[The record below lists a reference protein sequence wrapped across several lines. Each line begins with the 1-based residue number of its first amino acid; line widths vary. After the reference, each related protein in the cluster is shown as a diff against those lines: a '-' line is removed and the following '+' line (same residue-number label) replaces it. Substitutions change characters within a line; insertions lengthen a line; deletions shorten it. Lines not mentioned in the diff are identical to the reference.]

1 MLKKIKQTKSE
12 KLLLIFLIL
21 LAIFSLI
28 SFTLIK
34 NKCLFVEK
42 VNLTKLKFNKP
53 ENIVILNVP
62 CGNVVIE
69 LFPSISPNSVE
80 RFKKLIKNKEY
91 DNVAFH
97 RVVKNFLVQAGD
109 LEFGRKENIN
119 YTYIGSGR
127 SKYDLIK
134 PETDKPFEFKR
145 GTVAFAKSKNGDA
158 EDSEFLIL
166 LADAFLFEGEYTPL
180 GRVVNGI
187 SALEKIKFN
196 DQSEYVL
203 RPDFIN
209 SLKMFSEFNKS
220 KNLINEIDY
229 LFSEDQGRY
238 IIEINPK
245 DLKEVTKILD
255 QNSVYHEELGII
267 IEKDMIINQKTKVT
281 IDELKSYN
289 SNWLTNF
296 MSA

>member
-42 VNLTKLKFNKP
+42 VNLTKLNFSKP

-69 LFPSISPNSVE
+69 LYPSISPNSVE
-80 RFKKLIKNKEY
+80 RFKKLVKNKEY

-97 RVVKNFLVQAGD
+97 RVVENFLVQAGD
-109 LEFGRKENIN
+109 LEFGRKENLN

-180 GRVVNGI
+180 GRVINGI

-209 SLKMFSEFNKS
+209 SLKMFSD
-220 KNLINEIDY
+220 IN
-229 LFSEDQGRY
+229 
-238 IIEINPK
+238 
-245 DLKEVTKILD
+245 
-255 QNSVYHEELGII
+255 
-267 IEKDMIINQKTKVT
+267 
-281 IDELKSYN
+281 
-289 SNWLTNF
+289 
-296 MSA
+296 

>member
-42 VNLTKLKFNKP
+42 VNLTKLNFDKP

-62 CGNVVIE
+62 CGDVVIE

-80 RFKKLIKNKEY
+80 RFKKLVKNKEY

-97 RVVKNFLVQAGD
+97 RVVENFLVQAGD
-109 LEFGRKENIN
+109 LEFGRKENLN

-180 GRVVNGI
+180 GRVINGI

-209 SLKMFSEFNKS
+209 TLKMFSN
-220 KNLINEIDY
+220 IN
-229 LFSEDQGRY
+229 
-238 IIEINPK
+238 
-245 DLKEVTKILD
+245 
-255 QNSVYHEELGII
+255 
-267 IEKDMIINQKTKVT
+267 
-281 IDELKSYN
+281 
-289 SNWLTNF
+289 
-296 MSA
+296 

>member
-42 VNLTKLKFNKP
+42 VNLTKLNFNKP

-69 LFPSISPNSVE
+69 LFPNISPNSVE
-80 RFKKLIKNKEY
+80 RFKKLVKNKEY

-97 RVVKNFLVQAGD
+97 RVVENFLVQAGD
-109 LEFGRKENIN
+109 LEFGKKDNIN

-145 GTVAFAKSKNGDA
+145 GTLAFAKSKNGDA

-180 GRVVNGI
+180 GRVINGI

-209 SLKMFSEFNKS
+209 SLKMFSD
-220 KNLINEIDY
+220 IN
-229 LFSEDQGRY
+229 
-238 IIEINPK
+238 
-245 DLKEVTKILD
+245 
-255 QNSVYHEELGII
+255 
-267 IEKDMIINQKTKVT
+267 
-281 IDELKSYN
+281 
-289 SNWLTNF
+289 
-296 MSA
+296 

>member
-21 LAIFSLI
+21 LAVFSFV

-42 VNLTKLKFNKP
+42 VDLDKLSFSNA
-53 ENIVILNVP
+53 ENIVILNVS

-69 LFPSISPNSVE
+69 LLPSISPNSVE

-109 LEFGRKENIN
+109 LEFGRKDNIN

-127 SKYDLIK
+127 SKYNLIK

-209 SLKMFSEFNKS
+209 TLKMFSN
-220 KNLINEIDY
+220 IN
-229 LFSEDQGRY
+229 
-238 IIEINPK
+238 
-245 DLKEVTKILD
+245 
-255 QNSVYHEELGII
+255 
-267 IEKDMIINQKTKVT
+267 
-281 IDELKSYN
+281 
-289 SNWLTNF
+289 
-296 MSA
+296 

>member
-42 VNLTKLKFNKP
+42 VNLTKLNFNKP

-69 LFPSISPNSVE
+69 LFPNISPNSVE

-97 RVVKNFLVQAGD
+97 RVVENFLVQAGD
-109 LEFGRKENIN
+109 LEFGKKDNIN

-180 GRVVNGI
+180 GRVINGI

-209 SLKMFSEFNKS
+209 SLKMFSD
-220 KNLINEIDY
+220 IN
-229 LFSEDQGRY
+229 
-238 IIEINPK
+238 
-245 DLKEVTKILD
+245 
-255 QNSVYHEELGII
+255 
-267 IEKDMIINQKTKVT
+267 
-281 IDELKSYN
+281 
-289 SNWLTNF
+289 
-296 MSA
+296 

>member
-42 VNLTKLKFNKP
+42 VNLTKLNFNKP

-80 RFKKLIKNKEY
+80 RFKKLVKNKEY

-97 RVVKNFLVQAGD
+97 RVVENFLVQAGD

-180 GRVVNGI
+180 GRVINGI

-209 SLKMFSEFNKS
+209 SLKCFLI
-220 KNLINEIDY
+220 LIN
-229 LFSEDQGRY
+229 
-238 IIEINPK
+238 
-245 DLKEVTKILD
+245 
-255 QNSVYHEELGII
+255 
-267 IEKDMIINQKTKVT
+267 
-281 IDELKSYN
+281 
-289 SNWLTNF
+289 
-296 MSA
+296 

>member
-42 VNLTKLKFNKP
+42 VNLTKLEFNNP
-53 ENIVILNVP
+53 ENIVILNVS

-209 SLKMFSEFNKS
+209 SLKMFSD
-220 KNLINEIDY
+220 IN
-229 LFSEDQGRY
+229 
-238 IIEINPK
+238 
-245 DLKEVTKILD
+245 
-255 QNSVYHEELGII
+255 
-267 IEKDMIINQKTKVT
+267 
-281 IDELKSYN
+281 
-289 SNWLTNF
+289 
-296 MSA
+296 

>member
-42 VNLTKLKFNKP
+42 VNLTKLNFNKP

-80 RFKKLIKNKEY
+80 RFKKLVKNKEY

-97 RVVKNFLVQAGD
+97 RVVENFLVQAGD

-134 PETDKPFEFKR
+134 PETDKPFKFKR
-145 GTVAFAKSKNGDA
+145 GTLAFAKSKNGDA

-180 GRVVNGI
+180 GRVINGI

-209 SLKMFSEFNKS
+209 SLKMFSD
-220 KNLINEIDY
+220 IN
-229 LFSEDQGRY
+229 
-238 IIEINPK
+238 
-245 DLKEVTKILD
+245 
-255 QNSVYHEELGII
+255 
-267 IEKDMIINQKTKVT
+267 
-281 IDELKSYN
+281 
-289 SNWLTNF
+289 
-296 MSA
+296 

>member
-42 VNLTKLKFNKP
+42 VNLTKLNFSKP

-80 RFKKLIKNKEY
+80 RFKKLVKNKEY
-91 DNVAFH
+91 DDVAFH
-97 RVVKNFLVQAGD
+97 RVVENFLVQAGD
-109 LEFGRKENIN
+109 LEFGRRENIN
-119 YTYIGSGR
+119 YTYIGSGK

-180 GRVVNGI
+180 GRVINGI

-209 SLKMFSEFNKS
+209 SLKMFSD
-220 KNLINEIDY
+220 IN
-229 LFSEDQGRY
+229 
-238 IIEINPK
+238 
-245 DLKEVTKILD
+245 
-255 QNSVYHEELGII
+255 
-267 IEKDMIINQKTKVT
+267 
-281 IDELKSYN
+281 
-289 SNWLTNF
+289 
-296 MSA
+296 

>member
-42 VNLTKLKFNKP
+42 VNLAKLNFNKP

-91 DNVAFH
+91 DDVAFH

-180 GRVVNGI
+180 GRVINGI

-209 SLKMFSEFNKS
+209 SLKMFSD
-220 KNLINEIDY
+220 IN
-229 LFSEDQGRY
+229 
-238 IIEINPK
+238 
-245 DLKEVTKILD
+245 
-255 QNSVYHEELGII
+255 
-267 IEKDMIINQKTKVT
+267 
-281 IDELKSYN
+281 
-289 SNWLTNF
+289 
-296 MSA
+296 

>member
-21 LAIFSLI
+21 LAIFFLI

-42 VNLTKLKFNKP
+42 VNLTKLNFNKP

-80 RFKKLIKNKEY
+80 RFKKLVKNKEY

-97 RVVKNFLVQAGD
+97 RVVENFLVQAGD
-109 LEFGRKENIN
+109 LEFGRKENLN

-180 GRVVNGI
+180 GRVINGI

-209 SLKMFSEFNKS
+209 SLKMFSD
-220 KNLINEIDY
+220 IN
-229 LFSEDQGRY
+229 
-238 IIEINPK
+238 
-245 DLKEVTKILD
+245 
-255 QNSVYHEELGII
+255 
-267 IEKDMIINQKTKVT
+267 
-281 IDELKSYN
+281 
-289 SNWLTNF
+289 
-296 MSA
+296 

>member
-1 MLKKIKQTKSE
+1 MLKKIKQSKSE

-42 VNLTKLKFNKP
+42 VNLTKLNFNNP
-53 ENIVILNVP
+53 ENIVILNVS

-69 LFPSISPNSVE
+69 LYPSISPNSVE
-80 RFKKLIKNKEY
+80 RFKKLVKNKEY

-97 RVVKNFLVQAGD
+97 RVVENFLVQAGD
-109 LEFGRKENIN
+109 LEFGRKENLN

-209 SLKMFSEFNKS
+209 SLKMFSD
-220 KNLINEIDY
+220 IN
-229 LFSEDQGRY
+229 
-238 IIEINPK
+238 
-245 DLKEVTKILD
+245 
-255 QNSVYHEELGII
+255 
-267 IEKDMIINQKTKVT
+267 
-281 IDELKSYN
+281 
-289 SNWLTNF
+289 
-296 MSA
+296 

>member
-42 VNLTKLKFNKP
+42 VNLTKLNFNKP

-80 RFKKLIKNKEY
+80 RFKKLVKNKEY

-97 RVVKNFLVQAGD
+97 RVVENFLVQAGD

-134 PETDKPFEFKR
+134 PETDKPFKFKR
-145 GTVAFAKSKNGDA
+145 GTLAFAKSKNGDA

-166 LADAFLFEGEYTPL
+166 LADAFLFEGVYTPL
-180 GRVVNGI
+180 GRVINGI

-209 SLKMFSEFNKS
+209 SLKMFSD
-220 KNLINEIDY
+220 IN
-229 LFSEDQGRY
+229 
-238 IIEINPK
+238 
-245 DLKEVTKILD
+245 
-255 QNSVYHEELGII
+255 
-267 IEKDMIINQKTKVT
+267 
-281 IDELKSYN
+281 
-289 SNWLTNF
+289 
-296 MSA
+296 

>member
-42 VNLTKLKFNKP
+42 VNLTKLNFDNP

-62 CGNVVIE
+62 CGNVVIK
-69 LFPSISPNSVE
+69 LFPNISPNSVE
-80 RFKKLIKNKEY
+80 RFKKLVKKKEY

-97 RVVKNFLVQAGD
+97 RVVENFLVQAGD
-109 LEFGRKENIN
+109 LEFGRKDNIN

-145 GTVAFAKSKNGDA
+145 GTVAFAKSKSGDA
-158 EDSEFLIL
+158 EDSEFFIL

-180 GRVVNGI
+180 GRVINGI

-209 SLKMFSEFNKS
+209 SLKMFSD
-220 KNLINEIDY
+220 IN
-229 LFSEDQGRY
+229 
-238 IIEINPK
+238 
-245 DLKEVTKILD
+245 
-255 QNSVYHEELGII
+255 
-267 IEKDMIINQKTKVT
+267 
-281 IDELKSYN
+281 
-289 SNWLTNF
+289 
-296 MSA
+296 

>member
-42 VNLTKLKFNKP
+42 VNLTKLNFNKP

-80 RFKKLIKNKEY
+80 RFKKLVKNKEY
-91 DNVAFH
+91 DDIAFH

-134 PETDKPFEFKR
+134 PETDKPFDFKR

-180 GRVVNGI
+180 GRVINGI

-209 SLKMFSEFNKS
+209 SLKMFSD
-220 KNLINEIDY
+220 IN
-229 LFSEDQGRY
+229 
-238 IIEINPK
+238 
-245 DLKEVTKILD
+245 
-255 QNSVYHEELGII
+255 
-267 IEKDMIINQKTKVT
+267 
-281 IDELKSYN
+281 
-289 SNWLTNF
+289 
-296 MSA
+296 

>member
-12 KLLLIFLIL
+12 KFLLIFLIL
-21 LAIFSLI
+21 LSIFSLI

-42 VNLTKLKFNKP
+42 VNLTELNFNKP

-80 RFKKLIKNKEY
+80 RFKKLVKNKEY

-97 RVVKNFLVQAGD
+97 RVVENFLVQAGD
-109 LEFGRKENIN
+109 LEFGRKDNIN

-127 SKYDLIK
+127 SRYDLIK

-166 LADAFLFEGEYTPL
+166 LADAFMFEGEYTPL
-180 GRVVNGI
+180 GKVINGI

-196 DQSEYVL
+196 DKSEYVL

-209 SLKMFSEFNKS
+209 SLKMFSD
-220 KNLINEIDY
+220 IN
-229 LFSEDQGRY
+229 
-238 IIEINPK
+238 
-245 DLKEVTKILD
+245 
-255 QNSVYHEELGII
+255 
-267 IEKDMIINQKTKVT
+267 
-281 IDELKSYN
+281 
-289 SNWLTNF
+289 
-296 MSA
+296 

>member
-1 MLKKIKQTKSE
+1 MLKKIKQSKSE
-12 KLLLIFLIL
+12 KVLLLFVIILGLLTFL
-21 LAIFSLI
+21 
-28 SFTLIK
+28 SFITIK

-42 VNLTKLKFNKP
+42 VNLKKLGLNNAD
-53 ENIVILNVP
+53 NIVILNVP

-80 RFKKLIKNKEY
+80 RFKKLVKNKEY

-97 RVVKNFLVQAGD
+97 RVVENFLVQAGD

-180 GRVVNGI
+180 GRVINGI

-209 SLKMFSEFNKS
+209 SLKMFSD
-220 KNLINEIDY
+220 IN
-229 LFSEDQGRY
+229 
-238 IIEINPK
+238 
-245 DLKEVTKILD
+245 
-255 QNSVYHEELGII
+255 
-267 IEKDMIINQKTKVT
+267 
-281 IDELKSYN
+281 
-289 SNWLTNF
+289 
-296 MSA
+296 

>member
-1 MLKKIKQTKSE
+1 MP
-12 KLLLIFLIL
+12 F
-21 LAIFSLI
+21 FSLI

-42 VNLTKLKFNKP
+42 VNLAKLNFNNP
-53 ENIVILNVP
+53 ENIVILNVS

-69 LFPSISPNSVE
+69 LLPSISPNSVD
-80 RFKKLIKNKEY
+80 RFKKLVKNKEY

-97 RVVKNFLVQAGD
+97 RVIENFLVQAGD
-109 LEFGRKENIN
+109 LEFGRKGNIN

-134 PETDKPFEFKR
+134 PEIDKPFEFKR
-145 GTVAFAKSKNGDA
+145 GTIAFAKSKSGDV

-180 GRVVNGI
+180 GKVISGI

-209 SLKMFSEFNKS
+209 SLKFLSD
-220 KNLINEIDY
+220 IN
-229 LFSEDQGRY
+229 
-238 IIEINPK
+238 
-245 DLKEVTKILD
+245 
-255 QNSVYHEELGII
+255 
-267 IEKDMIINQKTKVT
+267 
-281 IDELKSYN
+281 
-289 SNWLTNF
+289 
-296 MSA
+296 

>member
-42 VNLTKLKFNKP
+42 VNLTKLNFNKP

-80 RFKKLIKNKEY
+80 RFKKLVKNKEY
-91 DNVAFH
+91 DDVAFH
-97 RVVKNFLVQAGD
+97 RVVENFLVQAGD

-209 SLKMFSEFNKS
+209 SLKMFSD
-220 KNLINEIDY
+220 IN
-229 LFSEDQGRY
+229 
-238 IIEINPK
+238 
-245 DLKEVTKILD
+245 
-255 QNSVYHEELGII
+255 
-267 IEKDMIINQKTKVT
+267 
-281 IDELKSYN
+281 
-289 SNWLTNF
+289 
-296 MSA
+296 

>member
-28 SFTLIK
+28 SFTIIK

-42 VNLTKLKFNKP
+42 VNLTKLNFNKP

-80 RFKKLIKNKEY
+80 RFKKLVKKKEY

-97 RVVKNFLVQAGD
+97 RVVENFLVQAGD
-109 LEFGRKENIN
+109 LEFGKKDNIN

-180 GRVVNGI
+180 GRVINGI

-196 DQSEYVL
+196 DKSEYVL

-209 SLKMFSEFNKS
+209 YFKM
-220 KNLINEIDY
+220 L
-229 LFSEDQGRY
+229 Q
-238 IIEINPK
+238 
-245 DLKEVTKILD
+245 DL
-255 QNSVYHEELGII
+255 
-267 IEKDMIINQKTKVT
+267 
-281 IDELKSYN
+281 
-289 SNWLTNF
+289 
-296 MSA
+296 

>member
-42 VNLTKLKFNKP
+42 VNLTKLNFSKP

-80 RFKKLIKNKEY
+80 RFKKLVKNKEY
-91 DNVAFH
+91 DDVAFH

-209 SLKMFSEFNKS
+209 SLKMFSD
-220 KNLINEIDY
+220 IN
-229 LFSEDQGRY
+229 
-238 IIEINPK
+238 
-245 DLKEVTKILD
+245 
-255 QNSVYHEELGII
+255 
-267 IEKDMIINQKTKVT
+267 
-281 IDELKSYN
+281 
-289 SNWLTNF
+289 
-296 MSA
+296 

>member
-1 MLKKIKQTKSE
+1 MQKKIKQTKSE

-42 VNLTKLKFNKP
+42 VNLTKLNFDKP

-80 RFKKLIKNKEY
+80 RFKKLVKNKEY

-97 RVVKNFLVQAGD
+97 RVVENFLVQAGD

-180 GRVVNGI
+180 GRVINGI

-209 SLKMFSEFNKS
+209 SLKMFSD
-220 KNLINEIDY
+220 IN
-229 LFSEDQGRY
+229 
-238 IIEINPK
+238 
-245 DLKEVTKILD
+245 
-255 QNSVYHEELGII
+255 
-267 IEKDMIINQKTKVT
+267 
-281 IDELKSYN
+281 
-289 SNWLTNF
+289 
-296 MSA
+296 

>member
-1 MLKKIKQTKSE
+1 MLKKIKQSKSE

-42 VNLTKLKFNKP
+42 VNLTKLEFNNP
-53 ENIVILNVP
+53 ENIVILNIS

-69 LFPSISPNSVE
+69 LFPNVSPNSVE

-97 RVVKNFLVQAGD
+97 RVVENFLVQAGD
-109 LEFGRKENIN
+109 LEFGKKDNIN

-145 GTVAFAKSKNGDA
+145 GTVAFAKSKSGDA

-180 GRVVNGI
+180 GRVIIGI

-209 SLKMFSEFNKS
+209 SLKMFSD
-220 KNLINEIDY
+220 IN
-229 LFSEDQGRY
+229 
-238 IIEINPK
+238 
-245 DLKEVTKILD
+245 
-255 QNSVYHEELGII
+255 
-267 IEKDMIINQKTKVT
+267 
-281 IDELKSYN
+281 
-289 SNWLTNF
+289 
-296 MSA
+296 

>member
-21 LAIFSLI
+21 LGIFSLI

-42 VNLTKLKFNKP
+42 VNLTKLNFNNP

-62 CGNVVIE
+62 CGDVVIE

-80 RFKKLIKNKEY
+80 RFTKLIKNKEY

-97 RVVKNFLVQAGD
+97 RVVENFLVQAGD
-109 LEFGRKENIN
+109 LEFGRKDNIN

-134 PETDKPFEFKR
+134 PEIDKQFEFKR

-209 SLKMFSEFNKS
+209 SLNMFSD
-220 KNLINEIDY
+220 IN
-229 LFSEDQGRY
+229 
-238 IIEINPK
+238 
-245 DLKEVTKILD
+245 
-255 QNSVYHEELGII
+255 
-267 IEKDMIINQKTKVT
+267 
-281 IDELKSYN
+281 
-289 SNWLTNF
+289 
-296 MSA
+296 

>member
-42 VNLTKLKFNKP
+42 VNLAKLNFDKP

-62 CGNVVIE
+62 CGDVVIE

-80 RFKKLIKNKEY
+80 RFKKLVKNKEY

-97 RVVKNFLVQAGD
+97 RVVENFLVQAGD

-134 PETDKPFEFKR
+134 PETDKPFKFKR
-145 GTVAFAKSKNGDA
+145 GTLAFAKSKNGDA

-166 LADAFLFEGEYTPL
+166 LADAFLFEGVYTPL
-180 GRVVNGI
+180 GRVINGI

-209 SLKMFSEFNKS
+209 SLKMFSD
-220 KNLINEIDY
+220 IN
-229 LFSEDQGRY
+229 
-238 IIEINPK
+238 
-245 DLKEVTKILD
+245 
-255 QNSVYHEELGII
+255 
-267 IEKDMIINQKTKVT
+267 
-281 IDELKSYN
+281 
-289 SNWLTNF
+289 
-296 MSA
+296 

>member
-42 VNLTKLKFNKP
+42 VNLTKLNFNKP

-80 RFKKLIKNKEY
+80 RFKKLVKNKEY

-97 RVVKNFLVQAGD
+97 RVVENFLVQAGD
-109 LEFGRKENIN
+109 LEFGRKENLN

-145 GTVAFAKSKNGDA
+145 GTVAFAKSKNGDS

-180 GRVVNGI
+180 GRVIIGI

-209 SLKMFSEFNKS
+209 SLKMFSD
-220 KNLINEIDY
+220 IN
-229 LFSEDQGRY
+229 
-238 IIEINPK
+238 
-245 DLKEVTKILD
+245 
-255 QNSVYHEELGII
+255 
-267 IEKDMIINQKTKVT
+267 
-281 IDELKSYN
+281 
-289 SNWLTNF
+289 
-296 MSA
+296 

>member
-42 VNLTKLKFNKP
+42 VNLTKLNFNNP

-69 LFPSISPNSVE
+69 LFPSISPSSVE
-80 RFKKLIKNKEY
+80 RFKKLVKNKEY

-97 RVVKNFLVQAGD
+97 RVVENFLVQAGD

-180 GRVVNGI
+180 GRVINGI

-209 SLKMFSEFNKS
+209 SLKMFSD
-220 KNLINEIDY
+220 IN
-229 LFSEDQGRY
+229 
-238 IIEINPK
+238 
-245 DLKEVTKILD
+245 
-255 QNSVYHEELGII
+255 
-267 IEKDMIINQKTKVT
+267 
-281 IDELKSYN
+281 
-289 SNWLTNF
+289 
-296 MSA
+296 

>member
-1 MLKKIKQTKSE
+1 MLKKIKQSKSE
-12 KLLLIFLIL
+12 KALLLFVIIL
-21 LAIFSLI
+21 GILTLL
-28 SFTLIK
+28 SFIVIK
-34 NKCLFVEK
+34 NKCLFVER
-42 VNLTKLKFNKP
+42 VSLAKLNFNNP
-53 ENIVILNVP
+53 ENIAILNVP

-80 RFKKLIKNKEY
+80 RFKKLVRNKEY

-97 RVVKNFLVQAGD
+97 RVIENFLVQAGD
-109 LEFGRKENIN
+109 LEFGRKDNIN

-127 SKYDLIK
+127 SKYGLIK

-145 GTVAFAKSKNGDA
+145 GTVAFAKSKSGNA

-209 SLKMFSEFNKS
+209 YLKMFSD
-220 KNLINEIDY
+220 IN
-229 LFSEDQGRY
+229 
-238 IIEINPK
+238 
-245 DLKEVTKILD
+245 
-255 QNSVYHEELGII
+255 
-267 IEKDMIINQKTKVT
+267 
-281 IDELKSYN
+281 
-289 SNWLTNF
+289 
-296 MSA
+296 

>member
-42 VNLTKLKFNKP
+42 VNLTKLNFNKP

-80 RFKKLIKNKEY
+80 RFKKLVKNKEY

-97 RVVKNFLVQAGD
+97 RVVENFLVQAGD
-109 LEFGRKENIN
+109 LEFGKKDNIN

-209 SLKMFSEFNKS
+209 SLKMFSD
-220 KNLINEIDY
+220 IN
-229 LFSEDQGRY
+229 
-238 IIEINPK
+238 
-245 DLKEVTKILD
+245 
-255 QNSVYHEELGII
+255 
-267 IEKDMIINQKTKVT
+267 
-281 IDELKSYN
+281 
-289 SNWLTNF
+289 
-296 MSA
+296 

>member
-1 MLKKIKQTKSE
+1 MLKKIKQSKSE
-12 KLLLIFLIL
+12 KVLLLFVIILGLLTFL
-21 LAIFSLI
+21 
-28 SFTLIK
+28 SFITIK

-42 VNLTKLKFNKP
+42 VNLKKLSLNNAD
-53 ENIVILNVP
+53 NIVILNVP

-80 RFKKLIKNKEY
+80 RFKTLVKNKEY

-180 GRVVNGI
+180 GRVINGV

-209 SLKMFSEFNKS
+209 SLKMFSD
-220 KNLINEIDY
+220 IN
-229 LFSEDQGRY
+229 
-238 IIEINPK
+238 
-245 DLKEVTKILD
+245 
-255 QNSVYHEELGII
+255 
-267 IEKDMIINQKTKVT
+267 
-281 IDELKSYN
+281 
-289 SNWLTNF
+289 
-296 MSA
+296 

>member
-21 LAIFSLI
+21 LTIFSLI

-42 VNLTKLKFNKP
+42 VNLTKLNFNKP

-80 RFKKLIKNKEY
+80 RFKKLVKNKEY

-97 RVVKNFLVQAGD
+97 RVVENFLVQAGD
-109 LEFGRKENIN
+109 LEFGRKENLN

-180 GRVVNGI
+180 GRVINGI

-209 SLKMFSEFNKS
+209 SLKMFSD
-220 KNLINEIDY
+220 IN
-229 LFSEDQGRY
+229 
-238 IIEINPK
+238 
-245 DLKEVTKILD
+245 
-255 QNSVYHEELGII
+255 
-267 IEKDMIINQKTKVT
+267 
-281 IDELKSYN
+281 
-289 SNWLTNF
+289 
-296 MSA
+296 

>member
-42 VNLTKLKFNKP
+42 VNLTKLNFDKP
-53 ENIVILNVP
+53 ENIVILNVA
-62 CGNVVIE
+62 CGDVVIE

-80 RFKKLIKNKEY
+80 RFKKLVKNKEY

-97 RVVKNFLVQAGD
+97 RVVENFLVQAGD

-180 GRVVNGI
+180 GRVINGI

-209 SLKMFSEFNKS
+209 SLKMFSD
-220 KNLINEIDY
+220 IN
-229 LFSEDQGRY
+229 
-238 IIEINPK
+238 
-245 DLKEVTKILD
+245 
-255 QNSVYHEELGII
+255 
-267 IEKDMIINQKTKVT
+267 
-281 IDELKSYN
+281 
-289 SNWLTNF
+289 
-296 MSA
+296 

>member
-1 MLKKIKQTKSE
+1 MLKKIKQTKFE

-42 VNLTKLKFNKP
+42 VNLTKLNFNNP

-62 CGNVVIE
+62 CGNVVIK
-69 LFPSISPNSVE
+69 LFPNISPNSVE
-80 RFKKLIKNKEY
+80 RFKKLVKNKEY
-91 DNVAFH
+91 DNIAFH
-97 RVVKNFLVQAGD
+97 RVVENFLVQAGD
-109 LEFGRKENIN
+109 LEFGRKDNIN

-145 GTVAFAKSKNGDA
+145 GTVAFAKSKSGDA
-158 EDSEFLIL
+158 EDSEFFIL

-180 GRVVNGI
+180 GRVINGI

-209 SLKMFSEFNKS
+209 SLKMFSD
-220 KNLINEIDY
+220 IN
-229 LFSEDQGRY
+229 
-238 IIEINPK
+238 
-245 DLKEVTKILD
+245 
-255 QNSVYHEELGII
+255 
-267 IEKDMIINQKTKVT
+267 
-281 IDELKSYN
+281 
-289 SNWLTNF
+289 
-296 MSA
+296 

>member
-21 LAIFSLI
+21 LAVFSLI
-28 SFTLIK
+28 SFNLIK

-42 VNLTKLKFNKP
+42 VNLAKLNFNNP
-53 ENIVILNVP
+53 ENIVILNVT

-69 LFPSISPNSVE
+69 LLPSISPNAVDK
-80 RFKKLIKNKEY
+80 FKKLIKNKEY

-97 RVVKNFLVQAGD
+97 RVIENFLVQAGD
-109 LEFGRKENIN
+109 LEFGRKDNIN

-134 PETDKPFEFKR
+134 PEIDKPFEFKR
-145 GTVAFAKSKNGDA
+145 GTVAFAKSKSGDA

-166 LADAFLFEGEYTPL
+166 LADAFMFEGEYTPL
-180 GRVVNGI
+180 GRVISGI

-209 SLKMFSEFNKS
+209 SLKMFSD
-220 KNLINEIDY
+220 IN
-229 LFSEDQGRY
+229 
-238 IIEINPK
+238 
-245 DLKEVTKILD
+245 
-255 QNSVYHEELGII
+255 
-267 IEKDMIINQKTKVT
+267 
-281 IDELKSYN
+281 
-289 SNWLTNF
+289 
-296 MSA
+296 

>member
-42 VNLTKLKFNKP
+42 VNLTKLNFNKP

-80 RFKKLIKNKEY
+80 RFKKLVKNKEY

-97 RVVKNFLVQAGD
+97 RVIENFLVQAGD

-119 YTYIGSGR
+119 YTYIGSGK

-180 GRVVNGI
+180 GRVIYGI

-209 SLKMFSEFNKS
+209 SLKMFSE
-220 KNLINEIDY
+220 IN
-229 LFSEDQGRY
+229 
-238 IIEINPK
+238 
-245 DLKEVTKILD
+245 
-255 QNSVYHEELGII
+255 
-267 IEKDMIINQKTKVT
+267 
-281 IDELKSYN
+281 
-289 SNWLTNF
+289 
-296 MSA
+296 